1 MNNREI
7 FFLCENTADYICSEY
22 PSDRYCKHCRRLEK
36 YNSLFEKITQKKQV
50 ILESQKNHVLKLL
63 NLVNDA
69 VDHVLK
75 YKKYYVLP
83 DLKDKQC
90 DINH

>member
-1 MNNREI
+1 MNNRENV
-7 FFLCENTADYICSEY
+7 FLCDNTADYTCSEY
-22 PSDRYCKHCRRLEK
+22 PGGRYCKHCRRLEK

-69 VDHVLK
+69 VDHILK